1 MSTDRFLERIR
12 RRTGWAWSAVLLA
25 LATGAGAHVDSPLLL
40 EECGSCHVG
49 HGLSGQ
55 PMLGQV
61 EENVCFRCHG
71 GQEARSREMAE
82 GRLAGGAQ
90 LEDVEAEFRKL
101 YHHPV
106 LEGTGHSPVERLDGG
121 RMSEVRHSECVDCHD
136 PHQRVAGG
144 LRSVDRVSG
153 LTLSGEIIEESVFEY
168 QVCLKCHGD
177 RPVAYGITH
186 TLREEFGL
194 EARSQHPVTR
204 DPSGREMPS
213 VLPHAAN
220 RRLLCSDCH
229 GSDDP
234 DGPRGPHGSRHEFL
248 LRGNYDTGI
257 YAEESPLAFELCY
270 GCHDRESILSDESFP
285 LHSLHIQGDPLAGTR
300 GTSCFTC
307 HASHGSPSDPSLVRF
322 NSDAVAPGGPLRQVQ
337 FLQMGERS
345 GECSLSCHGHDHTPG
360 VYR

>member
-1 MSTDRFLERIR
+1 MTTDRFPARGQ
-12 RRTGWAWSAVLLA
+12 RRTGWWWA
-25 LATGAGAHVDSPLLL
+25 LAALVLPGGAAAHVDSPLLL

-55 PMLGQV
+55 PMLAEV

-71 GQEARSREMAE
+71 SQEARNREMAA
-82 GRLAGGAQ
+82 GRLAAGAQ
-90 LEDVEAEFRKL
+90 LEDLETEFRKL

-106 LEGTGHSPVERLDGG
+106 EEGSGHSPVERLDGG
-121 RMSEVRHSECVDCHD
+121 RVAQVRHAECVDCHD
-136 PHQRVAGG
+136 PHQRIVGG
-144 LRSVDRVSG
+144 MRSVDRVSG
-153 LTLSGEIIEESVFEY
+153 LTLSGQFVEESLFEY

-177 RPVAYGITH
+177 RPAAYGVTH

-194 EARSQHPVTR
+194 EVRSQHPVTR
-204 DPSGREMPS
+204 DPSGHEMPS

-229 GSDDP
+229 GNDDS

-248 LRGNYDTGI
+248 LAGNYDTDI
-257 YAEESPLAFELCY
+257 WAQESPLAYELCY
-270 GCHDRESILSDESFP
+270 SCHDRESILGDESFP
-285 LHSLHIQGDPLAGTR
+285 LHSLHILGDPLTGRR

-307 HASHGSPSDPSLVRF
+307 HASHGSPSEPSLVRF
-322 NSDAVAPGGPLRQVQ
+322 NADAVAPGGPLRQIR
-337 FLQMGERS
+337 FLETGVRS
-345 GECSLSCHGHDHTPG
+345 GECSLSCHGHDHAPG